1 MGLLTEL
8 IRNIMMIQ
16 EVIYP
21 VIIHL
26 PTGSFLKTILDNN
39 IPVMAPSGESNKD
52 KPRLPSVKFNRLL
65 MEGMAATQVP
75 NKRLDAEN
83 KKPTERADLFFI
95 KEEIF
100 LIMISFKNT
109 ILLH

>member
-1 MGLLTEL
+1 M
-8 IRNIMMIQ
+8 
-16 EVIYP
+16 IYP

-26 PTGSFLKTILDNN
+26 PTGSFLKTILDSSM
-39 IPVMAPSGESNKD
+39 PVIAPSGDSNKD
-52 KPRLPSVKFNRLL
+52 KPRLPSVKCSRFLI
-65 MEGMAATQVP
+65 EGMAATQVP
-75 NKRLDAEN
+75 NNRLDTEN

-100 LIMISFKNT
+100 LIMVSVKNT

>member
-1 MGLLTEL
+1 MGLFTEL
-8 IRNIMMIQ
+8 ISSIMMMQ
-16 EVIYP
+16 EIIYP

-39 IPVMAPSGESNKD
+39 MPVMAPSGDNNKD
-52 KPRLPSVKFNRLL
+52 SPRLPSVKWSLVLTEGIAATHVPNNRLD
-65 MEGMAATQVP
+65 T
-75 NKRLDAEN
+75 EN
-83 KKPTERADLFFI
+83 KKPTDKADLFFI

-100 LIMISFKNT
+100 LIMVSAKNT

>member
-8 IRNIMMIQ
+8 IRNIIIMQDM
-16 EVIYP
+16 IYP

-26 PTGSFLKTILDNN
+26 PTGSFLKIILDNN
-39 IPVMAPSGESNKD
+39 MPVIAPSGDSNKD
-52 KPRLPSVKFNRLL
+52 KPRLPSVKCNRFL

-75 NKRLDAEN
+75 NKRLDTEN

-100 LIMISFKNT
+100 LIMVNVKNT